1 MYFIIY
7 TKEKNINNKLDYF
20 TFKYVTDNSTAGD
33 IDFLDEKTKR
43 NFFKHKLWFECSKSK
58 NESCI
63 NHECKYN
70 FIRMHNSELYGELM
84 QEIQDEWIN

>member
-1 MYFIIY
+1 MMQVQLLRSLFKPHKIH
-7 TKEKNINNKLDYF
+7 KKKF
-20 TFKYVTDNSTAGD
+20 T
-33 IDFLDEKTKR
+33 DFLDEKTKR

-63 NHECKYN
+63 NHKCRYN
-70 FIRMHNSELYGELM
+70 FVEMHNQELYDDLM